1 MIDNIPVLRHIC
13 GVKHLQKILTISLE
27 KLQKNPL
34 QRGMFQILLIL
45 NNRNISLNII
55 IGLLLSFFCS
65 ELSIAHF
72 RCR

>member
-27 KLQKNPL
+27 KLEKNPL
-34 QRGMFQILLIL
+34 QRGMLQMLLIL

-55 IGLLLSFFCS
+55 IGLLLSFFV
-65 ELSIAHF
+65 LN
-72 RCR
+72 